1 MNNEPCKVLI
11 VDDEPWNL
19 EVLEAYFEG
28 TGYGIIRASNGEEA
42 LGVLEKEPVDLVLLD
57 VMMPGMDGYGVC
69 KQIKRQEKTRH
80 IPVVMVTSLDSK
92 SAKIVAIA
100 DGADDFI
107 TKPIDKMELLGRVK
121 SLINVKSLHDQLK
134 IKDLEIKKLKTVN
147 EDLVRMLDDAKARAL
162 REEPARS

>member
-1 MNNEPCKVLI
+1 MNNEPYKVLI

-28 TGYGIIRASNGEEA
+28 TGYKIIRASNGEEA
-42 LGVLEKEPVDLVLLD
+42 LSVLGKEPVDLVLLD

-69 KQIKRQEKTRH
+69 KKIKHQENTRY
-80 IPVVMVTSLDSK
+80 IPVVMVTSLGSK
-92 SAKIVAIA
+92 SAKIVATT

-107 TKPIDKMELLGRVK
+107 TKPIDKTELLARVK

-134 IKDLEIKKLKTVN
+134 NKDLEIK
-147 EDLVRMLDDAKARAL
+147 EL
-162 REEPARS
+162 RST

>member
-11 VDDEPWNL
+11 VDDERWNL

-28 TGYGIIRASNGEEA
+28 TGYKVIRASNGEEA
-42 LGVLEKEPVDLVLLD
+42 LSVLEKEPVDLILLD

-69 KQIKRQEKTRH
+69 KQIKRQERTRYV
-80 IPVVMVTSLDSK
+80 PVVMVTSLDSK

-107 TKPIDKMELLGRVK
+107 TKPIDKMELIGRAK
-121 SLINVKSLHDQLK
+121 SLINVKSLRDQLK
-134 IKDLEIKKLKTVN
+134 NKDIEIKELKSIN
-147 EDLVRMLDDAKARAL
+147 EDLVRMLDETKAKAF
-162 REEPARS
+162 RE